1 MTNKPLKPTDYRRYR
16 AETDRR
22 LLLAVIGF
30 LIVVGGALIGILYGG
45 WAAATGLIC
54 LLAGAGVILFLW
66 LLLTLMERWVNKSE

>member
-1 MTNKPLKPTDYRRYR
+1 MTNKPSEPTDYRRYR

-22 LLLAVIGF
+22 LLLAVVGF
-30 LIVVGGALIGILYGG
+30 LIVVGGALIGIVYGG

-66 LLLTLMERWVNKSE
+66 LLLTVIERWVNQSE